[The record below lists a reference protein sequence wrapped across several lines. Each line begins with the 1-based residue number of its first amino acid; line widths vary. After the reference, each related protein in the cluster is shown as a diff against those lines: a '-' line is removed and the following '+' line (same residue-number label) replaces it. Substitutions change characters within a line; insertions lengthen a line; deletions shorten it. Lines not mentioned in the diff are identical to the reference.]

1 MVSDY
6 FKEKVREV
14 TNSKEDIVFMDN
26 VLEFHDC
33 FRGLHYMDSA
43 TIHII
48 AYLSEALT
56 NTIEYRYDTGE
67 EVAHR
72 IFKLPSELLGSAE
85 TDKAFENIFV
95 DLFKLEPMK
104 DLFEEKNRSEVFSV
118 GRFIH
123 NISNGHFEDY
133 NVTNIQ
139 KAATTLEEL
148 VENLESQIVEESHLL
163 DRIGVSMLRAYLTT
177 PSDYDRIENL
187 LFQVLLDTKTPFQD
201 NCERFS
207 KSLRQSDNSFSGSF
221 DMAVQTYFN
230 NSALFHNIVAK
241 YYETM
246 KK

>member
-6 FKEKVREV
+6 LKEKVREV

-26 VLEFHDC
+26 VLEFHNC
-33 FRGLHYMDSA
+33 FRGIHYMDSA

-72 IFKLPSELLGSAE
+72 IFKLPSELRYSSE

-95 DLFKLEPMK
+95 DLFKLDPMK
-104 DLFEEKNRSEVFSV
+104 DLFEEKSRSEVFSV
-118 GRFIH
+118 GRFIY

-133 NVTNIQ
+133 NVSNIQ

-148 VENLESQIVEESHLL
+148 VEDLESQIVEESHLL
-163 DRIGVSMLRAYLTT
+163 DRVGVSMLRAYLTT
-177 PSDYDRIENL
+177 PSDYDRIEDL

-230 NSALFHNIVAK
+230 NSTLFHNVVKK
-241 YYETM
+241 YYEIM

>member
-1 MVSDY
+1 MLPS
-6 FKEKVREV
+6 EV
-14 TNSKEDIVFMDN
+14 PNIHTEIHIPN
-26 VLEFHDC
+26 VHATI
-33 FRGLHYMDSA
+33 GIHTAHVHA

-72 IFKLPSELLGSAE
+72 IFKLPSELRYSAE

-95 DLFKLEPMK
+95 DLFKLDPMK
-104 DLFEEKNRSEVFSV
+104 DLFEEKSRSEVFSV
-118 GRFIH
+118 GRFIY

-133 NVTNIQ
+133 NVSNIQ

-148 VENLESQIVEESHLL
+148 VEDLESQIVEESHLL
-163 DRIGVSMLRAYLTT
+163 DRVGVSMLRAYLTT
-177 PSDYDRIENL
+177 PSDYDRIEDL

-207 KSLRQSDNSFSGSF
+207 KSLRQTDNSFSGSF

-230 NSALFHNIVAK
+230 NSTLFHNVVKK
-241 YYETM
+241 YYEIM

>member
-6 FKEKVREV
+6 LKEKVREI

-72 IFKLPSELLGSAE
+72 IFKLPSELRDSAE

-95 DLFKLEPMK
+95 DLFKFKPMR
-104 DLFEEKNRSEVFSV
+104 DLFEEKNLSEVISV
-118 GRFIH
+118 GGFIYK
-123 NISNGHFEDY
+123 ISNGHFEDY
-133 NVTNIQ
+133 NVNNIK
-139 KAATTLEEL
+139 KAAITLEEL
-148 VENLESQIVEESHLL
+148 VEDLESQIVEESHLL

-177 PSDYDRIENL
+177 PSDYDRIEEL
-187 LFQVLLDTKTPFQD
+187 IFQVLLDTKTPFQD
-201 NCERFS
+201 NCDRFS
-207 KSLRQSDNSFSGSF
+207 KSLRQLDNSFSGSF
-221 DMAVQTYFN
+221 DMAIQTYFN
-230 NSALFHNIVAK
+230 NSTLFHKIVKK
-241 YYETM
+241 YYDIL
-246 KK
+246 K